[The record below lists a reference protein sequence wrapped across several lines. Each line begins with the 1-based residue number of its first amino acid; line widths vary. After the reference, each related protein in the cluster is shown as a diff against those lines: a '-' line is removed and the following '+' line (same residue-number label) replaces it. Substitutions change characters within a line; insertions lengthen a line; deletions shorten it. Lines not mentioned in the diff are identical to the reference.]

1 MHPNGANDVRAEN
14 TGQVVSA
21 QSLEL
26 LNAKAAVQNGV
37 RRGQCIVEDVGVGR
51 LCRWFCN
58 SGGGIHAYVR
68 LLRIRAN
75 RFPHAAVGLSSSLSP
90 APRCIFTSGTQAPR
104 LQCSREMRDN
114 ASVRF
119 RC

>member
-1 MHPNGANDVRAEN
+1 MHPNGAHDVRAEN

-21 QSLEL
+21 LSLEL

-68 LLRIRAN
+68 LLRIRGN
-75 RFPHAAVGLSSSLSP
+75 RFPHAAVRFVEQPFPGPPLHFHLRHAGAA
-90 APRCIFTSGTQAPR
+90 APMQPR
-104 LQCSREMRDN
+104 N
-114 ASVRF
+114 A
-119 RC
+119 